1 PRDAVNNRAGNALME
16 TPQLEILHSLKEQGL
31 IVASPPTDDDD
42 AYALTIA
49 RREEM
54 RSLTKRKGEGPGF
67 VLSNDLFRDAQAR
80 DPSGSLKQW
89 LTKGRHEA
97 VGAGRISYT
106 FGDMGTM
113 NDRGERILDFIPNPR
128 HPLVLWMEGQVMAQ
142 QQQQFQHG

>member
-1 PRDAVNNRAGNALME
+1 MFCQWVQNA
-16 TPQLEILHSLKEQGL
+16 
-31 IVASPPTDDDD
+31 TDDDD

-54 RSLTKRKGEGPGF
+54 RSLSKRNGEGPGF

-80 DPSGSLKQW
+80 DSSGSLLQW
-89 LTKGRHEA
+89 LKQGRNET
-97 VGAGRISYT
+97 VGPGRISYT

-128 HPLVLWMEGQVMAQ
+128 HPLVIWMEGELLS
-142 QQQQFQHG
+142 H